1 MDRTLLFVQ
10 VALGALGVVG
20 VAAGE
25 PSAALE
31 QASRVAL
38 ALGLTVVVSRLSPRA
53 VTRLS
58 PYLFVGTLA
67 LLIAV
72 LFVGASPD
80 GSESRRWLI
89 VAGFS
94 LQPSEFMK
102 IAVIAYLTAFFH
114 NHLGD
119 WQIWRP
125 MLVIGLA
132 VAAIVAQPNLSTGL
146 FVFVLAFAVMVMAGI
161 STTRLVSISLAAALI
176 GVLLGGSYL
185 SQFSYMKDRLVGY
198 ADLWGPQE
206 LTQGEAYQASRA
218 REAMARGG
226 LTGIGPG
233 RPVAVLEVETDFV
246 AVAIAQA
253 LGLLGVAALVTLYL
267 VLAARGVAIARAVTG
282 PPALLAAGAVAY
294 VCGQA
299 AVNLLVASGL
309 FPVTGLPLPGVS
321 YGFNS
326 LLSVGVAFG
335 FIHVAYRQAAAA
347 ATEAEAENAL
357 LVGAAR

>member
-10 VALGALGVVG
+10 LALGALGVVG

-25 PSAALE
+25 PSAAFE
-31 QASRVAL
+31 QGTRVAL
-38 ALGLTVVVSRLSPRA
+38 AVLLTVAVSRLSPRA
-53 VTRLS
+53 ITRLS
-58 PYLFVGTLA
+58 PYLFVGTL
-67 LLIAV
+67 LLLVAV
-72 LFVGASPD
+72 LAVGISPE
-80 GSESRRWLI
+80 GSESKRWLDI
-89 VAGFS
+89 GGFT

-125 MLVIGLA
+125 MVVIGLA

-146 FVFVLAFAVMVMAGI
+146 FIFVLAFAVMVMAGI
-161 STTRLVSISLAAALI
+161 SATRLVSISLAAALI

-198 ADLWGPQE
+198 ADLWGSQE
-206 LTQGEAYQASRA
+206 LAQGEAYQASRA
-218 REAMARGG
+218 REAMAKGG

-233 RPVAVLEVETDFV
+233 RAVAVPEVETDFV
-246 AVAIAQA
+246 SVAIAQA
-253 LGLLGVAALVTLYL
+253 LGLFGVAALVTLYL
-267 VLAARGVAIARAVTG
+267 VLASRGIAIARSVTG
-282 PPALLAAGAVAY
+282 PPALLAGGAVAY

-326 LLSVGVAFG
+326 LLSVGIAFG
-335 FIHVAYRQAAAA
+335 FIHVAYRQATAV
-347 ATEAEAENAL
+347 TAEGREPTAL
-357 LVGAAR
+357 AGAAR

>member
-20 VAAGE
+20 VAAAE
-25 PSAALE
+25 PSLALE
-31 QASRVAL
+31 QATRVAL
-38 ALGLTVVVSRLSPRA
+38 ALALTVVVARLRPRA
-53 VTRLS
+53 ITRLS
-58 PYLFVGTLA
+58 PYLFVTTF
-67 LLIAV
+67 LLLVAV
-72 LFVGASPD
+72 LFVGVSPE
-80 GSESRRWLI
+80 GSESKRWLDLG
-89 VAGFS
+89 GFT

-146 FVFVLAFAVMVMAGI
+146 FIFVLAFAVMVMAGI
-161 STTRLVSISLAAALI
+161 STTRLVSISLAAGLI
-176 GVLLGGSYL
+176 GALLGGSYL
-185 SQFSYMKDRLVGY
+185 SQFSYMRDRLIGY
-198 ADLWGPQE
+198 ADLWGDQE
-206 LTQGEAYQASRA
+206 LAQDEAYQASQARA
-218 REAMARGG
+218 AIARGG
-226 LTGIGPG
+226 ITGIGPG
-233 RPVAVLEVETDFV
+233 RGVAVPEADTDFV
-246 AVAIAQA
+246 AVAIAQS
-253 LGLLGVAALVTLYL
+253 LGLFGIVALVTLYL
-267 VLAARGVAIARAVTG
+267 VLASRGIAIARAVTG
-282 PPALLAAGAVAY
+282 PPSLLAGGAVAY

-326 LLSVGVAFG
+326 LLSVGIAFG
-335 FIHVAYRQAAAA
+335 FVHVAYRQATAE
-347 ATEAEAENAL
+347 TAEAREPARL
-357 LVGAAR
+357 AGATR